1 MNRDV
6 LAVVVTALLPRA
18 DLYALKE
25 AARCVAFVLALTTGV
40 TASLFSNFGPRH
52 EITDATDKPTQAL
65 AVAHVEV
72 IDVKPALLKV
82 VGVANGARAV
92 IETAGVC
99 LSSCGRSTGNRLGL
113 EKQL

>member
-1 MNRDV
+1 M
-6 LAVVVTALLPRA
+6 
-18 DLYALKE
+18 
-25 AARCVAFVLALTTGV
+25 
-40 TASLFSNFGPRH
+40 
-52 EITDATDKPTQAL
+52 QAL
-65 AVAHVEV
+65 AVANIEV
-72 IDVKPALLKV
+72 VDAKPALLKV